1 MNIDHMTPPALAV
14 AATILHRRRVAL
26 DALRQRVE
34 MEVGEYARARFEM
47 HNLIQS
53 LIDALDAEE
62 GDADLEPDLSGFHRD
77 SRDDREGAFGHDDE
91 DSELNV
97 WDADLTAP
105 ETHGCGFKLNGGAA
119 YDDAEDDDHAEDC
132 DPSGSDQG
140 FPDDP
145 DGDAPESYG
154 RGLSDCQ
161 AIAASRERLFSPV
174 TRGVLVTFKAGKLTQ
189 ARALGG
195 RS

>member
-1 MNIDHMTPPALAV
+1 MFIEHMTPPALAV
-14 AATILHRRRVAL
+14 AATILHRRRVAF

-53 LIDALDAEE
+53 LIDGLDEAE
-62 GDADLEPDLSGFHRD
+62 GDSDLEPYLAGFHQE
-77 SRDDREGAFGHDDE
+77 SRDDREGVAGHDDE
-91 DSELNV
+91 DSEPDV
-97 WDADLTAP
+97 WDAEVTAP
-105 ETHGCGFKLNGGAA
+105 ETHGRGFMLNGGAA
-119 YDDAEDDDHAEDC
+119 HDDAEEDDAAEDS

-154 RGLSDCQ
+154 RGMSDRQ
-161 AIAASRERLFSPV
+161 AIAAGRERLFSPV
-174 TRGVLVTFKAGKLTQ
+174 TLGVLVSFKAGRLTQ
-189 ARALGG
+189 ARAIG
-195 RS
+195 RRP